1 MLSQF
6 KQWFEQ
12 QSDRDQLLLKVM
24 GVVIAFGAVYWLI
37 WQPVNLAVT
46 DQAKRL
52 QQQERLATWVAQQQ
66 RKVQSLPATPSNA
79 TTLQGSLVQ
88 VLNQTASQRGLKIT
102 RIQPRGEEVQVFI
115 DEVEFNLLMS
125 WLALLEGRGAR
136 ILQID
141 VTEGNAPGL
150 VKVRRLE
157 LGK

>member
-12 QSDRDQLLLKVM
+12 QSERDQLLLKVM
-24 GVVIAFGAVYWLI
+24 SGFIAFGAVYWLI
-37 WQPVNLAVT
+37 WQPVNQAVT

-52 QQQERLATWVAQQQ
+52 QQQESLATWVEQQQ
-66 RKVQSLPATPSNA
+66 RKIQSLPATRSTA
-79 TTLQGSLVQ
+79 STLQGSLVQ
-88 VLNQTASQRGLKIT
+88 VLNQTASQRGLKLT

-125 WLALLEGRGAR
+125 WLALLEARGAQ

-141 VTEGNAPGL
+141 VTEGNTPGM

-157 LGK
+157 LGQ